1 MSSDLA
7 TTDHSNLATQR
18 HFTFDKTFQ
27 EKIVQAMIADRS
39 WAAQFAEVLDVN
51 YFDHGYLK
59 LIADRYVRYHLKFKE
74 FPSQDL
80 LRTLLIEDLKND
92 KDILHR
98 QQVQAFLIKIAKNE
112 NPGDLPFVKE
122 RALEFCRKQRLQMA
136 LEKSVELI
144 VDEDYDRVASVI
156 KDALAAGTA
165 TTTGLVLNDDIDARY
180 SETYRHT
187 VPTGIAELDQKKILN
202 GGLGGGE
209 LGVVVAPTGV
219 GKSHWLVCM
228 GANALREGKNVL
240 HYTFELRERVV
251 GIRYDSNLMDI
262 SSSDLSEHLSE
273 VKEHYKAHT
282 EYGKLFIK
290 EYPTSTVTCHQIR
303 NHVDRLSTIGFRPDM
318 IIIDYAGIM
327 RSSEKYEAPR
337 FELKRVFEELRGLG
351 LELDVPI
358 WTATQS
364 NKEGANADIVDLTN
378 MAEAYAQAHI
388 CDFVVGISR
397 KSSMKS
403 TGYGTLFIAKN
414 RAGMDGLQMQ
424 IHMDTSK
431 SKVRILTEAEA
442 AEFLPTNDGKPNHTS
457 NNAVSQLR
465 DLYKNQQRKQGDV
478 QPVRLERLT

>member
-1 MSSDLA
+1 MSNDQ
-7 TTDHSNLATQR
+7 DKTQQK

-27 EKIVQAMIADRS
+27 EKIVQAMIMDRA

-51 YFDHGYLK
+51 FFEHGYLK
-59 LIADRYVRYHLKFKE
+59 LIADRYVGYHLKFKE
-74 FPSQDL
+74 FPSQEL

-92 KDILHR
+92 KDMLHR
-98 QQVQAFLIKIAKNE
+98 QQVQQFLVKVAKND
-112 NPGDLPFVKE
+112 NLGDLPYVKD
-122 RALEFCRKQRLQMA
+122 RALEFCRKQGLQLA

-144 VDEDYDRVASVI
+144 VNEDYDKVASVI
-156 KDALAAGTA
+156 KNALTAGTA
-165 TTTGLVLNDDIDARY
+165 TTTGLELNQDIDARY

-187 VPTGIAELDQKKILN
+187 IPTGIEQLDQKKILN

-219 GKSHWLVCM
+219 GKSHWLVNM
-228 GANALREGKNVL
+228 GSNALKAGKNVL
-240 HYTFELRERVV
+240 HYTFELRERIV

-262 SSSDLSEHLSE
+262 SSSDLSSYLED
-273 VKEHYKAHT
+273 VKKHYKEHT
-282 EYGKLFIK
+282 EYGKLFVK

-303 NHVDRLSTIGFRPDM
+303 NHIDRLATIGFRPDM

-327 RSSEKYEAPR
+327 RSSERYEAPR
-337 FELKRVFEELRGLG
+337 FELKRVFEELRALA
-351 LELDVPI
+351 LELDIPI

-414 RAGMDGLQMQ
+414 RAGMDGLQMH

-431 SKVRILTEAEA
+431 SKVRILSEAEA
-442 AEFLPTNDGKPNHTS
+442 AEFIPTNDGRSDHRTG
-457 NNAVSQLR
+457 NAVSDLR
-465 DLYKNQQRKQGDV
+465 DLYRKQREN
-478 QPVRLERLT
+478 PVRLEKLT